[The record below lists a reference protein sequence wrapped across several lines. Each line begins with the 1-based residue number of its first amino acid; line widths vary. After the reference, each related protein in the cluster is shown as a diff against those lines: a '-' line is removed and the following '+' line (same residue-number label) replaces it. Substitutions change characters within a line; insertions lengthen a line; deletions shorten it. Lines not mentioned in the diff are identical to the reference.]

1 MESCPNTSTVA
12 TQLDQGLCRPGSPT
26 VGLLLARSSGERAS
40 NVNFHRRVW
49 SSSWRHQ
56 RKLRRSEQH
65 MAHEGPAHMLLAVL
79 CWQVHK
85 GHHLH
90 AEIRAV
96 RTKVIIRVHPAP
108 VSGAA
113 CSHDHEGFIAGSFML
128 PEVPGQSLA
137 RCAPAPAR
145 ESAWLSARRPRGFRA
160 QRADATLRL
169 AEGGLLAPY
178 RPQTRRSLNR

>member
-1 MESCPNTSTVA
+1 MESCSNTSIAA

-26 VGLLLARSSGERAS
+26 VGLLITRASGERAS
-40 NVNFHRRVW
+40 NVKFHRTVW
-49 SSSWRHQ
+49 SSSWRHR

-65 MAHEGPAHMLLAVL
+65 IAHEGLAHMLLAVL

-96 RTKVIIRVHPAP
+96 RTKVISRVHPAP

-113 CSHDHEGFIAGSFML
+113 CSHDHEDFIAGSF
-128 PEVPGQSLA
+128 VLA
-137 RCAPAPAR
+137 Q
-145 ESAWLSARRPRGFRA
+145 LG
-160 QRADATLRL
+160 
-169 AEGGLLAPY
+169 
-178 RPQTRRSLNR
+178 